1 MDRSALDAKYA
12 EIPKGRKGF
21 LYQREL
27 LSHRCRYQR
36 KFLLKE
42 KLSPTP
48 ACHNPVIAKER
59 SDCGNLVN

>member
-48 ACHNPVIAKER
+48 APAEWVSEISLFEEEN
-59 SDCGNLVN
+59 DL